1 MGKLFGDAWLVTRK
15 ELVHLSRDKRSQI
28 LTLVLPVVAMAAF
41 AFAFSGQNVTPTQG
55 GAAYPMAVKD
65 IDATAESRQ
74 FIDILSRTNLF
85 QIHVLPVD
93 QDPKAYMR
101 ETEVFGTLV
110 IPEGFGTALRSGQPK
125 IGFVYDN
132 SKPYVGALTVSRV
145 KAVLEAIAKQRGQG
159 VDFQMEKLV
168 ETKGALD
175 IFTPGIVVLLLAFTS
190 LNDMATSL
198 TRERSDGTLGR
209 VFISPISKSSF
220 ILGKIVAGLMLAVAR
235 ALLILGIALLALNLA
250 FAGNIVTYVV
260 LTFLVG
266 LVTLGLGILLA
277 ARAKSEREVLIATL
291 MVIIVLMFMMGA
303 ITPTDLMTRPAQ
315 VVAGLIPHSH
325 ATEALR
331 GVMILGS
338 GVTDVLPQIGIL
350 LLASALFIGGGAA
363 LFRRTID

>member
-1 MGKLFGDAWLVTRK
+1 MGLLGHAWLVTRK
-15 ELVHLSRDKRSQI
+15 ELVHLSRDKRSQV
-28 LTLVLPVVAMAAF
+28 LTLVLPIVAMAAF
-41 AFAFSGQNVTPTQG
+41 AFAFSGQNVTPNQG

-65 IDATAESRQ
+65 MDASPESRQ
-74 FIDILSRTNLF
+74 FIDILSKTNLF
-85 QIHVLPVD
+85 QIHVLP
-93 QDPKAYMR
+93 QDRDAKEYMR

-110 IPEGFGTALRSGQPK
+110 IPEGFATQFRSGAPK

-145 KAVLEAIAKQRGQG
+145 KAVLEALAKAQGRG
-159 VDFQMEKLV
+159 VDFQLEKLV

-175 IFTPGIVVLLLAFTS
+175 IFVPGIVVLLLAFTS

-220 ILGKIVAGLMLAVAR
+220 ILGKILAGLMLAVAR
-235 ALLILGIALLALNLA
+235 AVLILVIALLALNLA
-250 FAGNIVTYVV
+250 FAGNVVTY
-260 LTFLVG
+260 LMLAFLVG

-303 ITPTDLMTRPAQ
+303 ITPVDLMSRPAQ

-331 GVMILGS
+331 QVMIVGGGLL
-338 GVTDVLPQIGIL
+338 DVLPQIGIL
-350 LLASALFIGGGAA
+350 LFAAAAFIGGGAL